1 MYTRVACFLE
11 IAKIRRWRVFF
22 LYFIIPSDGCA
33 LFKHTRGPKLF
44 LANVILIVRTLLA
57 WRRDFRVEVKR
68 IRIC

>member
-1 MYTRVACFLE
+1 MYTWVACFLE

-22 LYFIIPSDGCA
+22 YMHFIIHSDGYA

-57 WRRDFRVEVKR
+57 SRFQG
-68 IRIC
+68 